1 MNTLEHRRA
10 YQQSERKLIAGF
22 APDAAAAI
30 GAEQRCR
37 DCGCSESLACEEGC
51 WWVEADL
58 CSSCSAEDAVEAPQ
72 G

>member
-51 WWVEADL
+51 WRVEADL
-58 CSSCSAEDAVEAPQ
+58 CSSCSAEDAIEAPQ